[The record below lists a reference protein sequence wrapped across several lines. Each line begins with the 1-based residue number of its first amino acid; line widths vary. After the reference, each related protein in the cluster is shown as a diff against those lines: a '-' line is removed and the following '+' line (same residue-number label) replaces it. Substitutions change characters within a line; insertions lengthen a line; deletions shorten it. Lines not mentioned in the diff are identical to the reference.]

1 MISDDLR
8 KAIYLSAF
16 KGKLSVR
23 KEDDSSVDKSFNIL
37 LSLRNIDKKEIRKR
51 KIDDDICPEYDIAPT
66 WRWVKMGLLCD
77 VIRGLTFSNSY
88 SEKKDNNI
96 LVLRGGNIDSKSEKL
111 IFNDNIYVD
120 KNIPNSNQYLH
131 VGDSLIVASSGT
143 KTSVGK
149 STFIDKIDSDVSFGG
164 FMMVVRPYSE
174 IINPRYLSYNIKI
187 YRNKII
193 NNTNGYISNITNSIL
208 NNLLIPLPP
217 IEEQQRIVDKIEEL
231 FAKLDE
237 VKPIEEELKLIK
249 NNFHSDMKKSI
260 VKNAL
265 EGKLTIQNNN
275 ESTCN
280 IIKTIEE
287 VKGKKIKTQYDN
299 VPFLIPNNW
308 VWIKFNDLVN
318 FDIGKTP
325 PRADLTYWNND
336 YNWVSISDMIEDGF
350 IDKTKECVSQKA
362 YNNIFKG
369 NISKKGTLIMSFK
382 LTVGRCSLLNID
394 AFHNEGIISIYPI
407 YESETLK
414 KYLMKILPF
423 MTKYGKTKGAI
434 KGNTLNS
441 KSLKELMIPLPPLEE
456 QQRIIDKIEQ
466 LLPLCN
472 DIEKLIKE

>member
-1 MISDDLR
+1 MIYAELKKSILDSIFRGKIHTSLQSD
-8 KAIYLSAF
+8 
-16 KGKLSVR
+16 
-23 KEDDSSVDKSFNIL
+23 
-37 LSLRNIDKKEIRKR
+37 
-51 KIDDDICPEYDIAPT
+51 T
-66 WRWVKMGLLCD
+66 
-77 VIRGLTFSNSY
+77 
-88 SEKKDNNI
+88 
-96 LVLRGGNIDSKSEKL
+96 NIDSYLSLVKSDSRIKRKDLNTSFEPLFELPSNWKWVQLGDICGIYGGKRIPAGRKL
-111 IFNDNIYVD
+111 TTIDTGHKYIRVTDMNDYTVELSNIMYVPDDIFSSI
-120 KNIPNSNQYLH
+120 KNY
-131 VGDSLIVASSGT
+131 
-143 KTSVGK
+143 
-149 STFIDKIDSDVSFGG
+149 
-164 FMMVVRPYSE
+164 
-174 IINPRYLSYNIKI
+174 IINKDDLYITVAGTIGKIGFVPDELYGANLTENANKLVFSNINKKWLYYLMISPVVQSQ
-187 YRNKII
+187 I
-193 NNTNGYISNITNSIL
+193 NNMITKVGQPKLAIKRISNI
-208 NNLLIPLPP
+208 LIPLPP

-231 FAKLDE
+231 FLKLE
-237 VKPIEEELKLIK
+237 EIKPIEDELKLIK
-249 NNFHSDMKKSI
+249 NNFHNDMKKSI

-287 VKGKKIKTQYDN
+287 VKEKKIKTQYDN

-472 DIEKLIKE
+472 DIEKLVNR

>member
-1 MISDDLR
+1 MIYAELKKSILDSIFRGKIHTSLQSD
-8 KAIYLSAF
+8 
-16 KGKLSVR
+16 
-23 KEDDSSVDKSFNIL
+23 
-37 LSLRNIDKKEIRKR
+37 
-51 KIDDDICPEYDIAPT
+51 T
-66 WRWVKMGLLCD
+66 
-77 VIRGLTFSNSY
+77 
-88 SEKKDNNI
+88 
-96 LVLRGGNIDSKSEKL
+96 NIDSYLSLVKSDSRIKRKDLNTSFEPLFELPSNWKWVQLGDICGIYGGKRIPAGRKL
-111 IFNDNIYVD
+111 TTIDTGHKYIRVTDMNDYTVELSNIMYVPDDIFSSI
-120 KNIPNSNQYLH
+120 KNY
-131 VGDSLIVASSGT
+131 
-143 KTSVGK
+143 
-149 STFIDKIDSDVSFGG
+149 
-164 FMMVVRPYSE
+164 
-174 IINPRYLSYNIKI
+174 IINKDDLYITVAGTIGKIGFVPDELDGANLTENANKLVFSNINKKWLYYLMISPVVQSQ
-187 YRNKII
+187 I
-193 NNTNGYISNITNSIL
+193 NNMITKVGQPKLAIKRISNI
-208 NNLLIPLPP
+208 LIPLPP

-231 FAKLDE
+231 FLKLE
-237 VKPIEEELKLIK
+237 EIKPIEDELKLIK
-249 NNFHSDMKKSI
+249 NNFHNDMKKSI

-287 VKGKKIKTQYDN
+287 VKEKKIKTQYDN

-362 YNNIFKG
+362 YNNI
-369 NISKKGTLIMSFK
+369 FK

-472 DIEKLIKE
+472 DIEKLVNR

>member
-1 MISDDLR
+1 MIYAELKKSILDSIFRGKIHTSLQSD
-8 KAIYLSAF
+8 
-16 KGKLSVR
+16 
-23 KEDDSSVDKSFNIL
+23 
-37 LSLRNIDKKEIRKR
+37 
-51 KIDDDICPEYDIAPT
+51 T
-66 WRWVKMGLLCD
+66 
-77 VIRGLTFSNSY
+77 
-88 SEKKDNNI
+88 
-96 LVLRGGNIDSKSEKL
+96 NIDSYLSLVKSDSRIKRKDLNTSFEPLFELPSNWKWVQLGDICGIYGGKRIPAGRKL
-111 IFNDNIYVD
+111 TTIDTGHKYIRVTDMNDYTVELSNIMYVPDDIFSSI
-120 KNIPNSNQYLH
+120 KNY
-131 VGDSLIVASSGT
+131 
-143 KTSVGK
+143 
-149 STFIDKIDSDVSFGG
+149 
-164 FMMVVRPYSE
+164 
-174 IINPRYLSYNIKI
+174 IINKDDLYITVAGTIGKIGFVPDELDGANLTENANKLVFSNINKKWLYYLMISPVVQSQ
-187 YRNKII
+187 I
-193 NNTNGYISNITNSIL
+193 NNMITKVGQPKLAIKRISNI
-208 NNLLIPLPP
+208 LIPLPP

-231 FAKLDE
+231 FLKLE
-237 VKPIEEELKLIK
+237 EIKPIEDELKLIK
-249 NNFHSDMKKSI
+249 NNFHNDMKKSI

-287 VKGKKIKTQYDN
+287 VKEKKIKTQYDN

-472 DIEKLIKE
+472 DIEKLVNS

>member
-1 MISDDLR
+1 MIYAELKKSILDSIFRGKIHTSLQSD
-8 KAIYLSAF
+8 
-16 KGKLSVR
+16 
-23 KEDDSSVDKSFNIL
+23 
-37 LSLRNIDKKEIRKR
+37 
-51 KIDDDICPEYDIAPT
+51 T
-66 WRWVKMGLLCD
+66 
-77 VIRGLTFSNSY
+77 
-88 SEKKDNNI
+88 
-96 LVLRGGNIDSKSEKL
+96 NIDSYLSLVKSDSRIKRKDLNTSFEPLFELPSNWKWVQLGDICGIYGGKRIPAGRKL
-111 IFNDNIYVD
+111 TTIDTGHKYIRVTDMNDYTVELSNIMYVPDNIFSSI
-120 KNIPNSNQYLH
+120 KNY
-131 VGDSLIVASSGT
+131 
-143 KTSVGK
+143 
-149 STFIDKIDSDVSFGG
+149 
-164 FMMVVRPYSE
+164 
-174 IINPRYLSYNIKI
+174 IINKDDLYITVAGTIGKIGFVPDELDGANLTENANKLVFSNINKKWLYYLMISPVVQSQ
-187 YRNKII
+187 I
-193 NNTNGYISNITNSIL
+193 NNMITKVGQPKLAIKRISNI
-208 NNLLIPLPP
+208 LIPLPP

-231 FAKLDE
+231 FLKLE
-237 VKPIEEELKLIK
+237 EIKPIEDELKLIK
-249 NNFHSDMKKSI
+249 NNFHNDMKKSI

-287 VKGKKIKTQYDN
+287 VKEKKIKTQYDN

-472 DIEKLIKE
+472 DIEKLVNR

>member
-1 MISDDLR
+1 MIYAELKKSILDSIFRGKIHTSLQSD
-8 KAIYLSAF
+8 
-16 KGKLSVR
+16 
-23 KEDDSSVDKSFNIL
+23 
-37 LSLRNIDKKEIRKR
+37 
-51 KIDDDICPEYDIAPT
+51 T
-66 WRWVKMGLLCD
+66 
-77 VIRGLTFSNSY
+77 
-88 SEKKDNNI
+88 
-96 LVLRGGNIDSKSEKL
+96 NIDSYLSLVKSDSRIKRKDLNTSFEPLFELPSNWKWVQLGDICGIYGGKRIPAGRKL
-111 IFNDNIYVD
+111 TTIDTGHKYIRVTDMNDYTVELSNIMYVPDDIFSSI
-120 KNIPNSNQYLH
+120 KNY
-131 VGDSLIVASSGT
+131 
-143 KTSVGK
+143 
-149 STFIDKIDSDVSFGG
+149 
-164 FMMVVRPYSE
+164 
-174 IINPRYLSYNIKI
+174 IINKDDLYITVAGTIGKIGFVPDELDGANLTENANKLVFSNINKKWLYYLMISPVVQSQ
-187 YRNKII
+187 I
-193 NNTNGYISNITNSIL
+193 NNMITKVGQPKLAIKRISNI
-208 NNLLIPLPP
+208 LIPLPP

-231 FAKLDE
+231 FLKLE
-237 VKPIEEELKLIK
+237 EIKPIEDELKLIK
-249 NNFHSDMKKSI
+249 NNFHNDMKKSI

-287 VKGKKIKTQYDN
+287 VKEKKIKTQYDN

-472 DIEKLIKE
+472 DIEKLVNR

>member
-1 MISDDLR
+1 MIYAELKKSILDSIFRGKMHTSLQSD
-8 KAIYLSAF
+8 
-16 KGKLSVR
+16 
-23 KEDDSSVDKSFNIL
+23 
-37 LSLRNIDKKEIRKR
+37 
-51 KIDDDICPEYDIAPT
+51 T
-66 WRWVKMGLLCD
+66 
-77 VIRGLTFSNSY
+77 
-88 SEKKDNNI
+88 
-96 LVLRGGNIDSKSEKL
+96 NIDSYLSLVKSDSRIKRKDLNTSFEPLFELPSNWKWVQLGDICGIYGGKRIPAGRKL
-111 IFNDNIYVD
+111 TTIDTGHKYIRVTDMNDYTVELSNIMYVPDDIFSSI
-120 KNIPNSNQYLH
+120 KNY
-131 VGDSLIVASSGT
+131 
-143 KTSVGK
+143 
-149 STFIDKIDSDVSFGG
+149 
-164 FMMVVRPYSE
+164 
-174 IINPRYLSYNIKI
+174 IINKDDLYITVAGTIGKIGFVPDELDGANLTENANKLVFSNINKKWLYYLMISPVVQSQ
-187 YRNKII
+187 I
-193 NNTNGYISNITNSIL
+193 NNMITKVGQPKLAIKRISNI
-208 NNLLIPLPP
+208 LIPLPP
-217 IEEQQRIVDKIEEL
+217 IEEQQRIVDKIEEVFL
-231 FAKLDE
+231 KLE
-237 VKPIEEELKLIK
+237 EIKPIEDELKLIK

-287 VKGKKIKTQYDN
+287 VKEKKIKTQYDN

-441 KSLKELMIPLPPLEE
+441 KSLKELMIPFPPLEE

-472 DIEKLIKE
+472 DIEKLVNR

>member
-1 MISDDLR
+1 MIYAELKKSILDSIFRGKIHTSLQSD
-8 KAIYLSAF
+8 
-16 KGKLSVR
+16 
-23 KEDDSSVDKSFNIL
+23 
-37 LSLRNIDKKEIRKR
+37 
-51 KIDDDICPEYDIAPT
+51 T
-66 WRWVKMGLLCD
+66 
-77 VIRGLTFSNSY
+77 
-88 SEKKDNNI
+88 
-96 LVLRGGNIDSKSEKL
+96 NIDSYLSLVKSDSRIKRKDLNTSFEPLFELPSNWKWVQLGDICGIYGGKRIPAGRKL
-111 IFNDNIYVD
+111 TTIDTGHKYIRVTDMNDYTVELSNIMYVPDDIFSSI
-120 KNIPNSNQYLH
+120 KNY
-131 VGDSLIVASSGT
+131 
-143 KTSVGK
+143 
-149 STFIDKIDSDVSFGG
+149 
-164 FMMVVRPYSE
+164 
-174 IINPRYLSYNIKI
+174 IINKDDLYITVAGTIGKIGFVPDELDGANLTENANKLVFSNINKKWLYYLMISPVVQSQ
-187 YRNKII
+187 I
-193 NNTNGYISNITNSIL
+193 NNMITKVGQPKLAIKRISNI
-208 NNLLIPLPP
+208 LIPLPP

-231 FAKLDE
+231 FLKLE
-237 VKPIEEELKLIK
+237 EIKPIEDELKLIK
-249 NNFHSDMKKSI
+249 NNFHNDMKKSI

-287 VKGKKIKTQYDN
+287 VKEKKIKTQYDN

-308 VWIKFNDLVN
+308 VWIKFNDLIN

-472 DIEKLIKE
+472 DIEKLVNR